1 MKMINMVRENNRGYT
16 TIETVVALAIFL
28 AVLIPL
34 SQLLARLMYTEKTR
48 DMIVAMQL
56 ARQEM
61 EETINTQNYVDNQKL
76 VMMNNKKWR
85 INRLVKIRDELVEL
99 HVQVFKSGNVKP
111 VTELKTLR
119 VIW

>member
-1 MKMINMVRENNRGYT
+1 MINFIIKNNKGYT

-34 SQLLARLMYTEKTR
+34 SQLLARLIYSEKTR
-48 DMIVAMQL
+48 DLIVAMQL

-76 VMMNNKKWR
+76 AMMNNKKWM
-85 INRLVKIRDELVEL
+85 INCSVKIRDELVEL
-99 HVQVFKSGNVKP
+99 HAQVFKSGNVKP